1 MSFRAA
7 ADPQFARGLHEFRAG
22 RFFEAHEEWERL
34 WKRGSGTDRLFLQGL
49 IQLAAGLV
57 HSERG
62 RTAPA
67 LRLFRLARQKL
78 APFPEGYAGLPLD
91 RLRSA
96 LDACLAK
103 DQTGGVAPLTEI
115 FRPSQSKEGT

>member
-1 MSFRAA
+1 M
-7 ADPQFARGLHEFRAG
+7 
-22 RFFEAHEEWERL
+22 WERL
-34 WKRGSGTDRLFLQGL
+34 WKTATGVDRLFLQGL

-67 LRLFRLARQKL
+67 MRLFRLSRQKL
-78 APFPEGYAGLPLD
+78 APYPDGYGGLPLD

-96 LDACLAK
+96 LDAQLDDGPAIAA
-103 DQTGGVAPLTEI
+103 VSFAEI
-115 FRPSQSKEGT
+115 LRLPQSKDGT